1 MDKKVRITYTVCGMD
16 FTAEVS
22 TVSEAYEYI
31 KAIVVKERIN
41 FPDREETL
49 SGYMDVLVKIKNGS
63 RLRHENH
70 IFVLETVQEATKN
83 E

>member
-49 SGYMDVLVKIKNGS
+49 SGYMDVLVRMKNGQQ
-63 RLRHENH
+63 LRYENH
-70 IFVLETVQEATKN
+70 IFVLETMREGTLN
-83 E
+83 D